1 MNKREPRYLELPF
14 APSSVD
20 KLTIV
25 GDHAPATSFQLE
37 IPFAQ
42 DSNGNIER
50 LILGFDRD
58 YEGTNVL
65 LAGTVGCGK
74 TSLLQTIITSAA
86 INYNNDEL
94 QIWIDTRQ
102 WFDYQNLL
110 RGCKS
115 LSIISS
121 NEFADSHKS
130 SVLNKLFEELERRM
144 SILRTQN
151 EPNIMWYW
159 SHAKEKNYE
168 PLPRILFIADEP
180 SGLHDK
186 PNYGM
191 ELERIARYGRAVG
204 INCILATQNL
214 WPLSANVAKLFNIRM
229 VMRCLDYQA
238 FLCAV
243 ARPYS
248 LGQPIEVI
256 EKAAIASQMFSQG
269 EFYLARNG
277 GEYEYF
283 KKLTAIKL
291 G

>member
-1 MNKREPRYLELPF
+1 MDKRETRYLELPF

-42 DSNGNIER
+42 DGNGNIER

-58 YEGTNVL
+58 YEDTNVL

-74 TSLLQTIITSAA
+74 TSLLQTIIASAA
-86 INYNNDEL
+86 MNYDLDEL
-94 QIWIDTRQ
+94 QIWIDSGQR
-102 WFDYQNLL
+102 YEYE
-110 RGCKS
+110 GCKS
-115 LSIISS
+115 ISIVSGD
-121 NEFADSHKS
+121 ELTDSHTS

-144 SILRTQN
+144 SILRAKN
-151 EPNIMWYW
+151 EPIMWYW
-159 SHAKEKNYE
+159 SHEKEKKYE

-180 SGLHDK
+180 SGLHEK

-214 WPLSANVAKLFNIRM
+214 WHLSANVAKLFNIRM

-238 FLCAV
+238 FLRAV
-243 ARPYS
+243 EQPYG
-248 LGQPIEVI
+248 LGQPIAVI
-256 EKAAIASQMFSQG
+256 EKAAISSQMFSQG

-277 GEYEYF
+277 GEYEFF
-283 KKLTAIKL
+283 KRLTAIKL
-291 G
+291 D